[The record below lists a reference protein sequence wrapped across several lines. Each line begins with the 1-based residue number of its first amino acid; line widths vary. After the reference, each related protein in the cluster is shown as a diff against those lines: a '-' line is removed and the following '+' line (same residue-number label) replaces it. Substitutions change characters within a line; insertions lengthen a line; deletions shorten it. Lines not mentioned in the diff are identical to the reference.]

1 MLCLKQLQLKH
12 EGQNLVSIHACLK
25 QLQLK
30 HEVQNLVSIHNFSQL
45 VISLSSETK
54 LFILTGYVVL
64 GFVNVK
70 FYSHY

>member
-1 MLCLKQLQLKH
+1 LQATN
-12 EGQNLVSIHACLK
+12 QIWMYNLLVMQTNLYACLK

-30 HEVQNLVSIHNFSQL
+30 HEVQNLLSIHNFSEL

-54 LFILTGYVVL
+54 LFILTRYVVL

>member
-1 MLCLKQLQLKH
+1 MY
-12 EGQNLVSIHACLK
+12 NLLVMQTNLYACLK

-30 HEVQNLVSIHNFSQL
+30 CEVQNLVSIHNFSQL
-45 VISLSSETK
+45 VISFSSETK
-54 LFILTGYVVL
+54 LFILTGYFVL